1 MKKVFWLE
9 SIHMITPDHLICSQK
24 HTKTTVELPSNTS
37 VIEYSV
43 GKPVVTWPLNYFA
56 YKQ

>member
-1 MKKVFWLE
+1 
-9 SIHMITPDHLICSQK
+9 MITPDHLIYSQK

-43 GKPVVTWPLNYFA
+43 GKPIVTWPLNYFA